1 MLEVAR
7 MFDHVT
13 IRVDDRS
20 SSERFFVTVLTPL
33 GINTTRSTDSLVVWH
48 EFMLTEANEQRPTT
62 TGLHIAFVA
71 PSRRHVADFWQAG
84 IDAGHRDDGPPGPRP
99 HYGEDYYAAFL
110 RDPSGNSVEAVHGGA
125 PRRDGGVIDHVTI
138 RVSDLAAAS
147 AFYRTIADA
156 TGFDVIDE
164 GPERTTFAA
173 EGPGGSFSLVLGAPT
188 ANLHLAFP
196 GSDDAV
202 QRFHADAV
210 AAGYRSN
217 GEPGERPRYHPGY
230 YAAFVLDPDG
240 NNIEVVNHHRS

>member
-33 GINTTRSTDSLVVWH
+33 AIDTTRSTDSLVAWH

-125 PRRDGGVIDHVTI
+125 PPHDGGVIDHVTI